1 MKNALISALVLAAA
15 AAVAAPAM
23 AQDALRQAYSS
34 GQIGEQADGY
44 VGIVPGAQV
53 SADVRARVDQVNM
66 GRRAEY
72 TRRATAQGE
81 SVANMA
87 AAATCQLF
95 ANIPINA
102 RYRDQAGE
110 WRQRT
115 ASAPVAMPSF
125 CGGN

>member
-1 MKNALISALVLAAA
+1 MRNAFLSAFVLAAA
-15 AAVAAPAM
+15 AVAAAPAM
-23 AQDALRQAYSS
+23 AQDALRDAYV
-34 GQIGEQADGY
+34 GGLIGEQADGY

-95 ANIPINA
+95 ANIPMNA
-102 RYRDQAGE
+102 RYRDQSGV

-115 ASAPVAMPSF
+115 SSTPVVMPSF
-125 CGGN
+125 CGN

>member
-1 MKNALISALVLAAA
+1 MRNAFLSAFVLAAA
-15 AAVAAPAM
+15 AVAAAPAM
-23 AQDALRQAYSS
+23 AQDALRDAYV
-34 GQIGEQADGY
+34 GGLIGEQADGY

-95 ANIPINA
+95 ANIPMNA
-102 RYRDQAGE
+102 RYRDQSGV

-115 ASAPVAMPSF
+115 SAAPVVMPSF
-125 CGGN
+125 CGN

>member
-15 AAVAAPAM
+15 AASAAPAM
-23 AQDALRQAYSS
+23 AQDALRLAYAN

-44 VGIVPGAQV
+44 VGVVPGAQV
-53 SADVRARVDQVNM
+53 SADVRARVDQVNI

-95 ANIPINA
+95 AAMPVNA
-102 RYRDQAGE
+102 RYRDEAGQ

-115 ASAPVAMPSF
+115 ASAAVALPSF
-125 CGGN
+125 CGN